1 MPAKTAKVYGAMAAA
16 MSGHGKLGI
25 PPSVG
30 REFVEKTPPARRKRL
45 ARVLGGKK

>member
-1 MPAKTAKVYGAMAAA
+1 MAAA
-16 MSGHGKLGI
+16 MGGHGKLGI

-45 ARVLGGKK
+45 AKILSKEK